1 MPRGSFYPLGQ
12 KRCAQQRRFLFG
24 IRPSGRIGGGPIGG
38 GGGGGGGHI
47 GGGPGRLSVTR
58 RQTRSKCR
66 SSR

>member
-1 MPRGSFYPLGQ
+1 MPRGSFYLPGQ
-12 KRCAQQRRFLFG
+12 KRCAQQRRFFFG
-24 IRPSGRIGGGPIGG
+24 IRPSGRIGGPGG

-58 RQTRSKCR
+58 RQIRSKCR